1 MKKYLSIFLILILS
15 ISVLSACKHRA
26 STLEEMIQTDEEINT
41 KINTMFED
49 SDMDATIN
57 VVDNTINI
65 SIAIEKELEGIE
77 VTKENKKILV
87 KSFEDSFEGKDQEFA
102 KIITNLEDQS
112 GLENILIRVAI
123 TYKDK
128 ELWAI
133 TYNNEGK
140 YVPEDTEETT
150 EKEDKK

>member
-15 ISVLSACKHRA
+15 ISVLSACKHKA
-26 STLEEMIQTDEEINT
+26 STLEEMTQTDEEINT

-87 KSFEDSFEGKDQEFA
+87 KSFEDSFKDKDQEFA

-133 TYNNEGK
+133 TYNKDGK

>member
-15 ISVLSACKHRA
+15 ISVLSACKHKA
-26 STLEEMIQTDEEINT
+26 STLEEMTQTDEEINT

-77 VTKENKKILV
+77 VTKENKKIVLQWTAIYSGQFDLSFGNTV
-87 KSFEDSFEGKDQEFA
+87 KTIIVESF
-102 KIITNLEDQS
+102 
-112 GLENILIRVAI
+112 
-123 TYKDK
+123 Y
-128 ELWAI
+128 
-133 TYNNEGK
+133 
-140 YVPEDTEETT
+140 
-150 EKEDKK
+150 